1 MHKQHPH
8 HPSRALRLALAT
20 ATAAALTG
28 GLLTIAATTATAAD
42 STTVPAADFN
52 GDGIGDVAFSASGAY
67 VSGHKDA
74 GQIVALYGTATGVS
88 AAKRSTISQNTAGVP
103 GTAEAGD
110 AFGSET
116 AYADFNGDGYDDLA
130 VSSPHEKVGTDTDG
144 GALAV
149 LWGSPSGLT
158 GKSVTISDPAV
169 SSHDLWGKNLAAG
182 DFDGD
187 GKADLAVGSTSSTI
201 YVYKGGITSGGA
213 AGLARTT
220 IKPPIQSGGT
230 ARGPLNLTA
239 GDINGDGRT
248 DLVVDG
254 FETKTDY
261 GWNTNY
267 YVPGTANGL
276 SVSAAKTLKTGIITA
291 VGDIN
296 GDGFGD
302 IVSGAPWDNTKL
314 SDGTTPPDSAYGG
327 KVNITYGSASGPA
340 STAGISQSTGSVPG
354 TAEKNDSFGYEL
366 DLGDINHDGYQDLVV
381 STAYEDLDGHADA
394 GMVTVLYGSAQG
406 VNTSSGAQAFA
417 QSTPGVPGNDEK
429 GDLFGLDVKLDDVTG
444 DGRADLLVGSYENAG
459 DGTITYLPSNGTK
472 ITTTGSRSVWPADA
486 GVSTTGSPAFGAN
499 FAD

>member
-1 MHKQHPH
+1 MHKQYPQHRTH
-8 HPSRALRLALAT
+8 AFRLALAT

-28 GLLTIAATTATAAD
+28 GLLTFSAATATAAD
-42 STTVPAADFN
+42 STKVPQADFN
-52 GDGIGDVAFSASGAY
+52 GDGIGDVAFSAQGAY
-67 VSGHKDA
+67 VSGQKAA
-74 GQIVALYGTATGVS
+74 GQLVVLYGTHSGVS
-88 AAKRSTISQNTAGVP
+88 AAKRSTLSQNTAGVP

-110 AFGSET
+110 AFGAET

-130 VSSPHEKVGTDTDG
+130 VSSPHEKFGNDADAG
-144 GALAV
+144 GLAV

-158 GKSVTISDPAV
+158 GKGVAIADPAG

-187 GKADLAVGSTSSTI
+187 GKADLAVGNTSSTI
-201 YVYKGGITSGGA
+201 YVYKGGITSSGA

-220 IKPPIQSGGT
+220 IKPPIQSGGN
-230 ARGPLNLTA
+230 ARGPMNLTA

-291 VGDIN
+291 IGDIN

-340 STAGISQSTGSVPG
+340 STAGISQNTGSVPG
-354 TAEKNDSFGYEL
+354 TSEKNDSFGYEL
-366 DLGDINHDGYQDLVV
+366 DLGDINGDGYQDLVV

-394 GMVTVLYGSAQG
+394 GMVTVLYGSAHG

-417 QSTPGVPGNDEK
+417 QSTPGIPGNDEK
-429 GDLFGLDVKLDDVTG
+429 GDLFGLDVKLDDVSG
-444 DGRADLLVGSYENAG
+444 DGRADLLVGSDENAG
-459 DGTITYLPSNGTK
+459 DGTVTYLPSNGSK
-472 ITTTGSRSVWPADA
+472 ITTTGSRAIWPGDA
-486 GVSTTGSPAFGAN
+486 GVSTTGTPSFGSN